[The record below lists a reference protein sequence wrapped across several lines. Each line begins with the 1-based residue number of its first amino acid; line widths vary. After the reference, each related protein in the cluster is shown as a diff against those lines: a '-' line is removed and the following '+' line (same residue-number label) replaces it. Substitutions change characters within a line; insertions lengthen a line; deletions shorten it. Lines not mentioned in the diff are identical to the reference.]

1 MRLLKSL
8 TLDINNLN
16 NQYLNDTLQ
25 LSSEFIDSIIQKVEE
40 NIVDIQLESQKFKFR
55 EYDHLD
61 TIPSLLRELKEKNFQ
76 LKELRNSG
84 ENDFVFSL
92 EKVIQDEFKNKL
104 LSEKDSIIVTNQIT
118 SYIRENQIFVDIMSG
133 SIPENTERSFFQRLF
148 KSKEKKNQEKQTDL
162 VLRPKNPIFLDT
174 ITQAKIDTTS
184 GLNFN
189 NSNVDLMAL
198 FDKIQTRRIR
208 YINNVQVVEKEI
220 FDLNYSIN
228 KKIENIINDFILRQY
243 ASYEA
248 YLAELKSETTNQST
262 VLLIA
267 ILGFVLFSIALIFR
281 FFKDINRNLEYQKSL
296 KLKEE
301 QALRQSEEKQRF
313 LNTMSHEIVLAP

>member
-55 EYDHLD
+55 EYDHLE

>member
-1 MRLLKSL
+1 
-8 TLDINNLN
+8 
-16 NQYLNDTLQ
+16 
-25 LSSEFIDSIIQKVEE
+25 
-40 NIVDIQLESQKFKFR
+40 
-55 EYDHLD
+55 
-61 TIPSLLRELKEKNFQ
+61 
-76 LKELRNSG
+76 
-84 ENDFVFSL
+84 
-92 EKVIQDEFKNKL
+92 
-104 LSEKDSIIVTNQIT
+104 
-118 SYIRENQIFVDIMSG
+118 
-133 SIPENTERSFFQRLF
+133 
-148 KSKEKKNQEKQTDL
+148 
-162 VLRPKNPIFLDT
+162 
-174 ITQAKIDTTS
+174 
-184 GLNFN
+184 
-189 NSNVDLMAL
+189 MAL

-208 YINNVQVVEKEI
+208 YINNVQVVEKEV

>member
-1 MRLLKSL
+1 M
-8 TLDINNLN
+8 
-16 NQYLNDTLQ
+16 NDTLQ

-55 EYDHLD
+55 EYDHLE